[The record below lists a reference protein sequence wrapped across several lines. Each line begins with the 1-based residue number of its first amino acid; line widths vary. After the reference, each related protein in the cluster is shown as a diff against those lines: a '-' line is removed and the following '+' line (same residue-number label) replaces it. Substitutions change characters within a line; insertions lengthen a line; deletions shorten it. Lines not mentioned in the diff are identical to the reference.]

1 MSHPANDRSAAAVL
15 DEFLVVQSQLGDA
28 EAFRSLVHRWH
39 AKLLRH
45 ARHFTR
51 NSDAAEDVVQESWIA
66 IMRGLGS
73 LHDPARFR
81 AWAFRIVANKGRDW
95 VRREEAR
102 RRATGGLEVGPQVSE
117 SDSASNLI
125 GKVRRAIAELSPTHR
140 RILTWFYLEE
150 MSVTEIAGVLD
161 VAGGTVKSRLF
172 HARQALINSLK
183 ET

>member
-1 MSHPANDRSAAAVL
+1 MSQPANDRSAAAVL
-15 DEFLVVQSQLGDA
+15 DEYLVVQSQLGDA
-28 EAFRSLVHRWH
+28 EAFGCLVLRWH

-45 ARHFTR
+45 GRHFTR
-51 NSDAAEDVVQESWIA
+51 NSEAAEDVVQESWIA
-66 IMRGLGS
+66 IVRGLGS

-102 RRATGGLEVGPQVSE
+102 RRATRGLEAEPWASGD
-117 SDSASNLI
+117 DSASILI
-125 GKVRRAIAELSPTHR
+125 GRVRRGIGELEPTHR

-150 MSVTEIAGVLD
+150 MSVAEIARALD
-161 VAGGTVKSRLF
+161 VPAGTVKSRLF
-172 HARQALINSLK
+172 YARQALIKSLK